1 MERQSKG
8 SRGLEAYCNG
18 GQGPPRAVAPLKKKF
33 NVTNHEVT
41 DGPVKSD
48 AIIITSLGQ
57 FQKIF
62 TGLGQHIT
70 I

>member
-1 MERQSKG
+1 MKMI
-8 SRGLEAYCNG
+8 
-18 GQGPPRAVAPLKKKF
+18 
-33 NVTNHEVT
+33 NVTDHEVT

-48 AIIITSLGQ
+48 AIVITSLGQ

-62 TGLGQHIT
+62 TCLGQHIT

>member
-1 MERQSKG
+1 MKM
-8 SRGLEAYCNG
+8 
-18 GQGPPRAVAPLKKKF
+18 F

-62 TGLGQHIT
+62 TGLGQQIT

>member
-1 MERQSKG
+1 M
-8 SRGLEAYCNG
+8 
-18 GQGPPRAVAPLKKKF
+18 F

-62 TGLGQHIT
+62 TGFGQHIT
-70 I
+70 IQFQVEGSKISNQSNIAWK